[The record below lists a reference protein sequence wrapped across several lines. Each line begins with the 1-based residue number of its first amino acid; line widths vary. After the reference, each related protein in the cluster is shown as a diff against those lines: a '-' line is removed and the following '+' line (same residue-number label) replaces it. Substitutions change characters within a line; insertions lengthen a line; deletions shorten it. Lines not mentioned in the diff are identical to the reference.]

1 MSIGR
6 TFWRVSVPAVG
17 AHVHSI
23 AFMKHV
29 GAEALDRLKPLL
41 VQLREVPG
49 IKEKKRG
56 TFYGKSKALLHFHE
70 DGEVLLA
77 VVRTAEE
84 WERIRVTTKREQT
97 DLLKRI
103 RQS

>member
-70 DGEVLLA
+70 DGEDLLA
-77 VVRTAEE
+77 DVRTAEE
-84 WERIRVTTKREQT
+84 WERIRVTTKREHT
-97 DLLKRI
+97 DC
-103 RQS
+103 

>member
-29 GAEALDRLKPLL
+29 GAEALDRLEPLL
-41 VQLREVPG
+41 VQVREVPG

-56 TFYGKSKALLHFHE
+56 TFYRKSKALLHFHE
-70 DGEVLLA
+70 DGEGLFA
-77 VVRTAEE
+77 DVRTAEE
-84 WERIRVTTKREQT
+84 WERIRVTTKREHT
-97 DLLKRI
+97 DC
-103 RQS
+103 